1 MGVLHRDISIG
12 NALICQR
19 DDKSIDG
26 RLIDLDYA
34 KHTTDF
40 IGPILSRIKDYPEFK
55 NEQEDLSSTRVYYK
69 KVFQGH
75 DLPDDI
81 VRVMDIM
88 RDEVFVAQYARAI
101 LEYKPNLKETTMV
114 RVLAIAYRTYLYLF
128 SASTTRYWSA

>member
-19 DDKSIDG
+19 DDKSIEG

-55 NEQEDLSSTRVYYK
+55 NEQEDFLSSSRVYHK
-69 KVFQGH
+69 RVFQGH

-81 VRVMDIM
+81 FRVMDIM
-88 RDEVFVAQYARAI
+88 RGEIIVPKYARAI
-101 LEYKPNLKETTMV
+101 LEYKPSLNKTTMV
-114 RVLAIAYRTYLYLF
+114 CVLAIAY
-128 SASTTRYWSA
+128 